1 MTIITHTNNMHKVN
15 RPQHGKLQ
23 KFHLYFQLI
32 LLSSVAAL
40 ALAAPQGRPV
50 GFGDATEQEI
60 AEIRAG
66 TYGETFDENPQYNF
80 NFKVNPYRKK
90 KSYG

>member
-1 MTIITHTNNMHKVN
+1 M
-15 RPQHGKLQ
+15 GSLQ
-23 KFHLYFQLI
+23 KLHLYFQLI
-32 LLSSVAAL
+32 LLSSAAAL

-80 NFKVNPYRKK
+80 NFKVNPGGYTYRKK